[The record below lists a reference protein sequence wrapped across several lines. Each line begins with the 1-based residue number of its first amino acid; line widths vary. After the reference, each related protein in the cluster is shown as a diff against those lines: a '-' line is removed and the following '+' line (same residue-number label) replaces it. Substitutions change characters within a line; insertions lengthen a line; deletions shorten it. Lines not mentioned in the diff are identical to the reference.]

1 MSNGSSLIK
10 GFDDVGGAS
19 FQLNREPVRRIRVRS
34 LILESVWNDDRTME
48 IAGIAWSGE
57 GAISKIEVCWDGG
70 SQWHTAQLEAPISAF
85 DVAVKRP
92 RPHVHIAR

>member
-1 MSNGSSLIK
+1 
-10 GFDDVGGAS
+10 
-19 FQLNREPVRRIRVRS
+19 
-34 LILESVWNDDRTME
+34 ME